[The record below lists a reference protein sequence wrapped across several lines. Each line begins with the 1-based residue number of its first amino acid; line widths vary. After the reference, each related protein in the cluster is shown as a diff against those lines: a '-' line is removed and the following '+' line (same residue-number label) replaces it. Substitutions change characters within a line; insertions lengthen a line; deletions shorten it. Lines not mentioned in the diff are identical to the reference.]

1 MSCLTSFEKSLDS
14 VLFLNILVQNC
25 CYLLP
30 VLVEQMKQIVTE
42 EVEEE
47 EKMNNISDEMEETD
61 NVDWIEVTNYGD
73 EQQNTNNQ
81 IEVQM
86 VAVSS
91 ETNKLNESEEE
102 SNHPSSSD
110 FVIF

>member
-1 MSCLTSFEKSLDS
+1 M
-14 VLFLNILVQNC
+14 
-25 CYLLP
+25 
-30 VLVEQMKQIVTE
+30 EQVTQIVTE

-47 EKMNNISDEMEETD
+47 ERMNNISDEMEETD
-61 NVDWIEVTNYGD
+61 NVDWIEVTNYGG

-81 IEVQM
+81 IERQM
-86 VAVSS
+86 VNEGT

>member
-1 MSCLTSFEKSLDS
+1 M
-14 VLFLNILVQNC
+14 
-25 CYLLP
+25 
-30 VLVEQMKQIVTE
+30 EQITHIVTD

-47 EKMNNISDEMEETD
+47 ERMNNISDEMEETD

-86 VAVSS
+86 VTVSS
-91 ETNKLNESEEE
+91 ETNKSNVSEEV

-110 FVIF
+110 FVIFEIHQNPPGPSSSYQTTPIIMSNSF

>member
-1 MSCLTSFEKSLDS
+1 M
-14 VLFLNILVQNC
+14 
-25 CYLLP
+25 
-30 VLVEQMKQIVTE
+30 EQITQIVTE
-42 EVEEE
+42 EVDDEER
-47 EKMNNISDEMEETD
+47 MNNISDEMEETD

-86 VAVSS
+86 VTVSS
-91 ETNKLNESEEE
+91 ETNNSNVSEKE